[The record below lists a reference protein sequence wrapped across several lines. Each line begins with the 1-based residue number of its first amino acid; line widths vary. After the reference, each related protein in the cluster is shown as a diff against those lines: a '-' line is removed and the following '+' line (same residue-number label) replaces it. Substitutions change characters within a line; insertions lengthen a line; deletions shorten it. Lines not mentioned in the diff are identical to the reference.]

1 MSILEVNQ
9 IIMECK
15 CGRQIVREENR
26 KRGVCNIC
34 EPIVKEKRQVES
46 SKLSVSY
53 PNIDNLSE
61 MNDYLGI

>member
-1 MSILEVNQ
+1 MN
-9 IIMECK
+9 CK
-15 CGRQIVREENR
+15 CGRKIVREENR

-61 MNDYLGI
+61 MNSYLRI

>member
-1 MSILEVNQ
+1 
-9 IIMECK
+9 MECK
-15 CGRQIVREENR
+15 CGRKIIREANR

-46 SKLSVSY
+46 SKLPVNY
-53 PNIDNLSE
+53 PNLADFSE